1 MQAHKLELA
10 RELGAETT
18 IDASTEDPAEAIQAA
33 GGADVALALAVNPRS
48 FAAYASLRPGGRL
61 VMVAL
66 PAEGVI
72 SLPIFDTV
80 LNAISVIGSIVGTR
94 QDVAE
99 VFQLHAAGRTRVI
112 AQTRSLDQVNEA
124 FEQVLSGE
132 VLGRLVFQ
140 ILRTSPKPR
149 LGQPFGLPA
158 PSGGRAMVKTC
169 G

>member
-18 IDASTEDPAEAIQAA
+18 IDASTEDPAAAIQAA

-48 FAAYASLRPGGRL
+48 FAQAYASLRPGGRL

-72 SLPIFDTV
+72 SLPIFETV

-124 FEQVLSGE
+124 FEEVLAGK

-140 ILRTSPKPR
+140 
-149 LGQPFGLPA
+149 F
-158 PSGGRAMVKTC
+158 
-169 G
+169 